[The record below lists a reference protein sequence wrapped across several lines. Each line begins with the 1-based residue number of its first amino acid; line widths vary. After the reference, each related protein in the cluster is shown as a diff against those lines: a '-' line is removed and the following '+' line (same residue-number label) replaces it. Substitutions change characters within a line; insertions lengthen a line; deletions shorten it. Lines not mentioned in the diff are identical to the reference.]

1 MSDARPPVPAPPDPL
16 RAVFQRSL
24 RELLWAT
31 LAIGALGAVV
41 GYLVAGTPGVVGA
54 LLGVGVGLLLCG
66 TTVGS
71 MLVTARRPP
80 AVLGAVV
87 LGAWLVKM
95 LLIVVVLAVL
105 QGKDFYDKYVFAA
118 VLVLIALTSM
128 AIDVRAVLQGRIPNV
143 EAAPGS
149 EASGRT

>member
-1 MSDARPPVPAPPDPL
+1 MSTTSHDEPDPL
-16 RAVFQRSL
+16 RAVFRRSL

-31 LAIGALGAVV
+31 LILGVLGVGV
-41 GYLVAGTPGVVGA
+41 GYLVAGEQGVVGA

-66 TTVGS
+66 TTVVS

-80 AVLGAVV
+80 AVLAAVV
-87 LGAWLVKM
+87 LGAWLAKM
-95 LLIVVVLAVL
+95 MIIVVVLALL
-105 QGKDFYDKYVFAA
+105 QGKDFYDKYSFAA
-118 VLVLIALTSM
+118 VVVLVALTSV

-149 EASGRT
+149 DATGQG